1 MAKKKVVK
9 KASSRKSRAVKKAA
23 KKKAPKRLGNGKD
36 PIGDHNNK
44 RKKPYT
50 NPELAELMGVS
61 RTAMFRYRL
70 GQRPRDSYEDILFE
84 VFGDKVKLIHWY

>member
-1 MAKKKVVK
+1 MVKKKVVK
-9 KASSRKSRAVKKAA
+9 KKKPTKKAA
-23 KKKAPKRLGNGKD
+23 KKTPPKKLGNGKD
-36 PIGDHNNK
+36 PIGDYNNK

-70 GQRPRDSYEDILFE
+70 GQRPRDSYKDILFE
-84 VFGDKVKLIHWY
+84 VFGDKVKLIHWF